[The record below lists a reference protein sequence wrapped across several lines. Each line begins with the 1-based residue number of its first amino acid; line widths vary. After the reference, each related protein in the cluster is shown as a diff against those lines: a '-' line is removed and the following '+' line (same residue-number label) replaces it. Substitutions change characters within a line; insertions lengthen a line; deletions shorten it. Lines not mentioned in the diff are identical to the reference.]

1 MTERHIVAMGGG
13 ALDADDAVFRHVMDL
28 TGASAPRVC
37 YLATATGDDPAS
49 IVNFYR
55 AFPAPRFRPTHL
67 PLFDRSGDPIDEILL
82 DQDAVVVAGGNTAN
96 LLAIWRLHGVDEA
109 LRAAWH
115 AGVVL
120 CGASAG
126 ANCWF
131 EASTTD
137 SFGPTLHPLDDGLA
151 FLPGSF
157 SPHYDSEDQRRPL
170 FQRLIASGFLEGY
183 AADDFAAAHFV
194 GTGLA
199 GAIASRESAHVY
211 RVERPSDGTV
221 TETVIAKSSEHGP

>member
-13 ALDADDAVFRHVMDL
+13 ALDPDDALFHYVMDL

-37 YLATATGDDPAS
+37 YLATATGDNPAS

-55 AFPAPRFRPTHL
+55 AFPAPSFRPTHL
-67 PLFDRSGDPIDEILL
+67 PLFDRSSDPIDEVLL
-82 DQDAVVVAGGNTAN
+82 DQDAIVVAGGNTAN
-96 LLAIWRLHGVDEA
+96 LLAIWRLHGVVEV

-137 SFGPTLHPLDDGLA
+137 SFGPNLQPLTDGLG
-151 FLPGSF
+151 FLAGSF
-157 SPHYDSEDQRRPL
+157 CPHYDAEEQRRPL
-170 FQRLIASGFLEGY
+170 YRQLIADGFPPGY
-183 AADDFAAAHFV
+183 AADDFAAAHFT
-194 GTGLA
+194 GTDFSNVV
-199 GAIASRESAHVY
+199 ASREGAHVY
-211 RVERPSDGTV
+211 RVEPSADGSAA
-221 TETVIAKSSEHGP
+221 EILIA